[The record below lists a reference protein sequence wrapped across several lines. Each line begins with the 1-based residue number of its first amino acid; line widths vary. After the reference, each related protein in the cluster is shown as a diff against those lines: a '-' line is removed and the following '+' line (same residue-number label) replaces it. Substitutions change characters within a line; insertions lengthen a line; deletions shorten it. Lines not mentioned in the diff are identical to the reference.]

1 MRATWCGTGVVAMV
15 SGLVLAMAASD
26 ATAQTVR
33 SWTGAGGS
41 AWLTT
46 TNWDPTGTWPGNA
59 PNAAPAGEGAAT
71 DIFSIAPA
79 NTASTIG
86 INMGTLVAGG
96 GVGLILGGID
106 VNKTQTTSVSIYDSS
121 PTPGLLQ
128 INGATIN
135 GVANTLVRLTGSAN
149 LTLAGVST
157 GTFGLRLGNT
167 NGIFDVASGRNL
179 TLSGTISEPSAT
191 PSGFTKTNT
200 GTLTLNSANSF
211 SGPVTVSAGSLILN
225 NSSALGTGTLTLSSS
240 AAQVSLG
247 TAGVDISRPLI
258 VTGGGGGTSGSGL
271 IHFTPGSGTGTWS
284 GAMTINGNPT
294 AGGLFGS
301 GGGELVLA
309 GAITSASA
317 IPTVRTGV
325 VTLASASNSFSE
337 IGVTL
342 GALKLGV
349 DNGVPTAARIQ
360 LTNSANL
367 TFSSTFSL
375 NGYNQTLRAIYGS
388 GSSASILND
397 GASAKTLT
405 LTGSTI
411 NSIPN
416 TVISKS
422 GTGTMTFANGVGGM
436 GLTFDT
442 GASTPVIDATTGV
455 TISSTLTSANGL
467 TKVGAGALVLSAN
480 NESTLAGTV
489 TGSAGTLVA
498 RAVGSLGTGTIALS
512 GSPLQFDTVGGTYA
526 NPITTSTATQITSN
540 NVAVTLSG
548 PITIAGDLTL
558 RGQGGGS
565 NQFTLS
571 NANAITSSNNS
582 NVTFNVDSSQTH
594 TVSGIISLGTGT
606 VSKGSTASLTLSNA
620 GNSFG
625 GLTQAGSGGITI
637 SANGAQGG
645 GSITFATGGS
655 GAITFSNVS
664 GTVAN
669 AIASTGGTGG
679 ITKTGASTMTLT
691 GSNTYTGSTIVGGGT
706 LAFAADQSLIGN
718 LVIGSSAGS
727 TTTAG
732 IDLAEASGTFAALT
746 VQTNSTT
753 PNVITV
759 GSGRTLAITGNAT
772 IGANTAANTATAVT
786 VTGPGSL
793 IVTNTADGGS
803 FVVGNGSGGT
813 NYTSGTADFSGLGSF
828 TANLSST
835 SSIIRIGDANV
846 TSNSL
851 GVSTMKLA
859 ATSTITSATVAV
871 GINAGNNAL
880 QSLLL
885 GSGSQVINAS
895 TLAVGQNTTS
905 ANSIRSSG
913 LLEFAG
919 ATGSL
924 TVRGQ
929 DGVSAAALVMNKS
942 SSQTSVAP
950 SATFNVA
957 GHQADLLFSTVD
969 MTVISINTAGAVGA
983 YASTLSFDR
992 GTLTSGTTNLGART
1006 AGLAT
1011 SGSFTATA
1019 NIGSASNFTNAASLG
1034 AVTMAAH
1041 SGSNCTIRGIL
1052 NITGTDTSVSIS
1064 SLSIASNTAG
1074 VAGGVS
1080 AGTVAISGGATT
1092 VAGGISLAS
1101 SAGFGTVNGTLSL
1114 TGGSLTVGGDITQAG
1129 TVTGSLALAGGVL
1142 DMTAFAIGSLA
1153 SPISAGAFTSGTL
1166 RNLGEYN
1173 GGGQLTKS
1181 GAGTLVLA
1189 GSSAFTGGVL
1199 VTGGT
1204 LTAGGISALGSGTL
1218 SVGGGV
1224 LDLAGLAVNN
1234 TIAVSQGSV
1243 VNASAYAG
1251 TQTVSGPAIFTGTVG
1266 GAVNVGPGGLLKGS
1280 NTIFTGTVGVSGTHS
1295 PGSSPGLQT
1304 FTAGLGYSSAATL
1317 VWELSANT
1325 AAAIDRGILYDAIDA
1340 TTSGS
1345 LSIDP
1350 SATISL
1356 VFNAPLADS
1365 TPSAVNWTDTFWD
1378 TTHEWLVVDV
1388 VSPVTWNQVTFGNVL
1403 VGNDATGASL
1413 ATARPGSTFSVVS
1426 QGGDLYV
1433 TYVPEPAVGLLGIGV
1448 LVGGLWLRGRVAR
1461 RSR

>member
-1 MRATWCGTGVVAMV
+1 MNT
-15 SGLVLAMAASD
+15 LAAA
-26 ATAQTVR
+26 
-33 SWTGAGGS
+33 
-41 AWLTT
+41 
-46 TNWDPTGTWPGNA
+46 
-59 PNAAPAGEGAAT
+59 
-71 DIFSIAPA
+71 
-79 NTASTIG
+79 
-86 INMGTLVAGG
+86 G

-106 VNKTQTTSVSIYDSS
+106 VNKTQATGVTLFNSSSSVA
-121 PTPGLLQ
+121 GLLQ

-179 TLSGTISEPSAT
+179 TLSGAISEPSGTA
-191 PSGFTKTNT
+191 SGFTKTNT
-200 GTLTLNSANSF
+200 GTLTLNAANSF

-225 NSSALGTGTLTLSSS
+225 DSSALGNGTLTLSSS
-240 AAQVSLG
+240 ATQVLLG

-258 VTGGGGGTSGSGL
+258 VAGGGGGASGQGL
-271 IHFTPGSGTGTWS
+271 IHFTPASGTGTWS
-284 GAMTINGNPT
+284 GAITINGNPT

-325 VTLASASNSFSE
+325 VTLASASSSFSE
-337 IGVTL
+337 IGVTF

-349 DNGVPTAARIQ
+349 DNGVPTAARVQ

-405 LTGSTI
+405 LTGTTI

-436 GLTFDT
+436 GLTFDA
-442 GASTPVIDATTGV
+442 GASTPVINATTGV
-455 TISSTLTSANGL
+455 TISATLTSANGL

-480 NESTLAGTV
+480 NASTLAGTV

-498 RAVGSLGTGTIALS
+498 RAVGSLGTGTVALA
-512 GSPLQFDTVGGTYA
+512 GSPLQFDTTGGTYA
-526 NPITTSTATQITSN
+526 NPITTSAATQITSN

-548 PITIAGDLTL
+548 PITLAGDVTF

-571 NANAITSSNNS
+571 NANAITSTNNS

-606 VSKGSTASLTLSNA
+606 VSKASSASLTLSNA
-620 GNSFG
+620 GNAFSG
-625 GLTQAGSGGITI
+625 GLNQAGSGGITV
-637 SANGAQGG
+637 SANGAQGSG
-645 GSITFATGGS
+645 PITFATGGS

-669 AIASTGGTGG
+669 SIVAAGGSGG
-679 ITKTGASTMTLT
+679 ITKTGASTMTLAGT
-691 GSNTYTGSTIVGGGT
+691 NTYTGNTVVSGGT
-706 LAFAADQSLIGN
+706 LAFGVDQSLTGN

-732 IDLAEASGTFAALT
+732 VDLTEASGTFAAFT

-759 GSGRTLAITGNAT
+759 GNGRTLALNGNVT

-828 TANLSST
+828 TANLSGT
-835 SSIIRIGDANV
+835 SSLVRIGDANV

-871 GINAGNNAL
+871 GVNAGNNAL

-885 GSGSQVINAS
+885 GSGSQAINAN

-924 TVRGQ
+924 SVRGQ
-929 DGVSAAALVMNKS
+929 DGVSAAALVMNRT
-942 SSQTSVAP
+942 SSQTGVSP

-969 MTVISINTAGAVGA
+969 MTVISINLAGAVGA
-983 YASTLSFDR
+983 YTSTLSFDR
-992 GTLTSGTTNLGART
+992 GTLTSSTTNLGART
-1006 AGLAT
+1006 AGIAT
-1011 SGSFTATA
+1011 SGSFMATAT
-1019 NIGSASNFTNAASLG
+1019 IGSASNFTNSASLG

-1041 SGSNCTIRGIL
+1041 SGSNCTIQGVL
-1052 NITGTDTSVSIS
+1052 NITGTDTAVSIS

-1080 AGTVAISGGATT
+1080 SGAVSISGGATT
-1092 VAGGISLAS
+1092 VAGGITLAS
-1101 SAGFGTVNGTLSL
+1101 SGGFGTVNGTLRL
-1114 TGGSLTVGGDITQAG
+1114 TGGSLTVGGDITQVG
-1129 TVTGSLALAGGVL
+1129 TVTGSLALNGGVL
-1142 DMTAFAIGSLA
+1142 DMAGFAIGSL
-1153 SPISAGAFTSGTL
+1153 SNPISSIALQSGTL
-1166 RNLGEYN
+1166 RDVGEVN
-1173 GGGQLTKS
+1173 GGATLPKTGL
-1181 GAGTLVLA
+1181 GTLLLA
-1189 GSSAFTGGVL
+1189 GSNAFTGGVQ
-1199 VTGGT
+1199 VSAGT
-1204 LTAGGISALGSGTL
+1204 LTADGVAAFGSGTL
-1218 SVGGGV
+1218 SVSGGS
-1224 LDLAGLAVNN
+1224 LDLGGLAVTNP
-1234 TIAVSQGSV
+1234 IAVSQGSV
-1243 VNASAYAG
+1243 TNAASYAG
-1251 TQTVSGPAIFTGTVG
+1251 TQTVSGAIGYAGTVG
-1266 GAVNVGPGGLLKGS
+1266 GTLNVAAGGLLKG
-1280 NTIFTGTVGVSGTHS
+1280 NNVTFTGPVSISGTHS
-1295 PGSSPGLQT
+1295 PGASPGLQT
-1304 FTAGLGYSSAATL
+1304 FTSGLGYTSAATL

-1325 AAAIDRGILYDAIDA
+1325 AAAIDRGILYDAIDV
-1340 TTSGS
+1340 TTGGT

-1350 SATISL
+1350 AATISL

-1365 TPSAVNWTDTFWD
+1365 TPSAVAWSDPFWD
-1378 TTHEWLVVDV
+1378 TPRQWRVIDV
-1388 VSPVTWNQVTFGNVL
+1388 LAPVSWNQLTFANVL
-1403 VGNDATGASL
+1403 VGNDSTGTAL
-1413 ATARPGSTFSVVS
+1413 ATARPQSSFAVTSSGGNLSVV
-1426 QGGDLYV
+1426 
-1433 TYVPEPAVGLLGIGV
+1433 YVPEPSILAVTA
-1448 LVGGLWLRGRVAR
+1448 GGLALVLAIR
-1461 RSR
+1461 RRT